1 MNKQLGQA
9 VNKKRMLHTTSLNE
23 KKLQ

>member
-1 MNKQLGQA
+1 MNKHLGQA
-9 VNKKRMLHTTSLNE
+9 VNKKRMLHSTPLNE